1 MKLKERRS
9 PINDVN
15 GYPDYFDDRLK
26 RKIMMLARIKPRDIF
41 YDYMFYICMHVRK
54 CSKERT

>member
-26 RKIMMLARIKPRDIF
+26 RKILMLAKDQTKGYF
-41 YDYMFYICMHVRK
+41 L
-54 CSKERT
+54 